1 MASKLW
7 VSGET
12 MKRQSA
18 DEFIKEHHRKKKR
31 DKKTEKFDFGECLER
46 EIAYRKGCEGDECI
60 KK

>member
-1 MASKLW
+1 MASKLC
-7 VSGET
+7 VSGVT

-18 DEFIKEHHRKKKR
+18 DEFLKEYHRKKKR
-31 DKKTEKFDFGECLER
+31 DKKTEKFYFGECPER